1 MVRNSVNEGFA
12 MKSQVKSSSI
22 GGAPVKTLVGLVV
35 VAAIVVV
42 SYSLTTTETKVL
54 DERTR
59 AELGGEYVKLSDG
72 VVHYAFAGNE
82 DAPAVVFVHGF
93 STPSFIWDQNINAVT
108 EAGYSA
114 LRYDLYGRGYSD
126 RPRGID
132 YNADLFVRQLSEL
145 IEAVGI
151 ATPVTLVGVSMG
163 GAISVIFAERHPELV
178 RALVLVDPAGFPLE
192 MPLTSK
198 LVQIPVLGEYLMR
211 MVGGKAARDSIAK
224 NFYDPSLVPDFT
236 KKFEVQMEYVGFQ
249 AALLSTLRHMP
260 LQDLEASYR
269 KVGEVGMPVLLVW
282 GKQDEL
288 IPFETSERVKTAI
301 PQAEL
306 LAIDQAAHAPNY
318 EKPEVVNPAILGFLG
333 RVAPL

>member
-1 MVRNSVNEGFA
+1 

-163 GAISVIFAERHPELV
+163 GAISVIFTERHPELV
-178 RALVLVDPAGFPLE
+178 RALVLVDP
-192 MPLTSK
+192 
-198 LVQIPVLGEYLMR
+198 
-211 MVGGKAARDSIAK
+211 
-224 NFYDPSLVPDFT
+224 
-236 KKFEVQMEYVGFQ
+236 
-249 AALLSTLRHMP
+249 
-260 LQDLEASYR
+260 
-269 KVGEVGMPVLLVW
+269 
-282 GKQDEL
+282 
-288 IPFETSERVKTAI
+288 
-301 PQAEL
+301 
-306 LAIDQAAHAPNY
+306 
-318 EKPEVVNPAILGFLG
+318 LGF
-333 RVAPL
+333 RSRCP